1 MNNSSIPDLQY
12 IRENVS
18 IIAVA
23 RELGLTVNGYR
34 ARCWRTENHRNGD
47 ADPSM
52 AFRKK
57 QNTGRCFI
65 CDPRTWSNIDL
76 VMLVRDCKL
85 REAIA
90 WITDRFPVPSLPKG
104 AHIKKRESWSPCYRA
119 SDTDSVVGMLV
130 RSGLWSTLSNAE
142 RSILPVLSEFMS
154 CDTGLAEI
162 SYRGLMQHSGVGSQA
177 TIAAALQHFE
187 QMRFLQVIR
196 NRAVSPLRRVNQYY
210 FTLDDPEFQA
220 IAANTFQQ
228 QRAEIELQKQL
239 RSEEREA
246 RCQNKVP
253 V

>member
-1 MNNSSIPDLQY
+1 M
-12 IRENVS
+12 
-18 IIAVA
+18 
-23 RELGLTVNGYR
+23 
-34 ARCWRTENHRNGD
+34 
-47 ADPSM
+47 
-52 AFRKK
+52 
-57 QNTGRCFI
+57 
-65 CDPRTWSNIDL
+65 
-76 VMLVRDCKL
+76 
-85 REAIA
+85 
-90 WITDRFPVPSLPKG
+90 
-104 AHIKKRESWSPCYRA
+104 
-119 SDTDSVVGMLV
+119 
-130 RSGLWSTLSNAE
+130 
-142 RSILPVLSEFMS
+142 SEFMS